1 MKKGIPMS
9 IGKKGSLAR
18 RVAAAVGALAV
29 GVMGLA
35 GAALT
40 ANADTG
46 KGNIIVPPDSNSV
59 TTLTIHKHDDSKVGA
74 AGDGNE
80 ITDSSKLGP
89 GLAGVTFKITQ
100 ITAKDGQDINLDTP
114 EGWDIVNPVVDAE
127 GNRTPITADQVLD
140 ASNHF
145 VKSDAPT
152 EATTKDGGATD
163 PQTLPHGLYL
173 VEETGYGNNN
183 ITTPAAPFL
192 VTLPLPQG
200 NGGWLY
206 NVHVYPKNKVNTNVP
221 TKDVADPTNGLNIR
235 SIVPWTIKAPVQPD
249 KPGDITK
256 FTVTDQLDSRLK
268 FSSLT
273 VDVFTEGTDY
283 VFTEGTDYTVDP
295 ANAGAADGELIKVN
309 FTAAGLKKLK
319 AGDVVT
325 LKLNTTVESLGDNGV
340 IPNQATVF
348 TNDNG
353 DKITSKPGVPG
364 TNPTTNWG
372 PLGVLKYAQGDKTK
386 TLAGAVFAIYASE
399 ADANAGTNEVTTITT
414 GSDGKA
420 LAKLYVGKDDVT
432 SKGYWIKEITAPAG
446 YVLDSKVTSVTVKAG
461 SDASV
466 VNYEIANTQQDH
478 PDLPLTGAAGTVVM
492 TLGGLALV
500 AAGGAAYAVSRKR
513 SAR

>member
-1 MKKGIPMS
+1 MS

-46 KGNIIVPPDSNSV
+46 KGNIIVPPDPNSV
-59 TTLTIHKHDDSKVGA
+59 TTLTIHKHDDSKVGVD
-74 AGDGNE
+74 GDGNE
-80 ITDSSKLGP
+80 ITDPSKLGP
-89 GLAGVTFKITQ
+89 GLAGVTFKITP
-100 ITAKDGQDINLDTP
+100 IETKDGQDINLDTP
-114 EGWDIVNPVVDAE
+114 EGWNIVNPLDTTTHT
-127 GNRTPITADQVLD
+127 RTPLTAGQVKDGIADKTITTGD
-140 ASNHF
+140 F
-145 VKSDAPT
+145 T

-173 VEETGYGNNN
+173 VEETGYGSNN

-206 NVHVYPKNKVNTNVP
+206 KVHVYPKNKVNTNVP
-221 TKDVADPTNGLNIR
+221 TKDVADPTNGLNIG
-235 SIVPWTIKAPVQPD
+235 STVPWTIVAPVQPN

-273 VDVFTEGTDY
+273 VSGPAGDFTKDA
-283 VFTEGTDYTVDP
+283 DYTVAP
-295 ANAGAADGELIKVN
+295 ANAGAAAGEKITVD
-309 FTAAGLKKLK
+309 FTAAGAAKLK

-325 LKLNTTVESLGDNGV
+325 LNLNTTVESLGADGV

-348 TNDNG
+348 TNDNDG
-353 DKITSKPGVPG
+353 KATTKPGVPD

-372 PLGVLKYAQGDKTK
+372 PLGVLKYAQGDETK
-386 TLAGAVFAIYASE
+386 TLEGAVFAIYASE

-420 LAKLYVGKDDVT
+420 LARLYVGKDDVT
-432 SKGYWIKEITAPAG
+432 SKDYWIKEITPPAG
-446 YVLDSKVTSVTVKAG
+446 YVLDSTTVTKVTVTAGKDTSVT
-461 SDASV
+461 
-466 VNYEIANTQQDH
+466 YQPIANTQQDH
-478 PDLPLTGAAGTVVM
+478 PNLPLTGAAGTVVM

-500 AAGGAAYAVSRKR
+500 AAGGAAYAISRKR